1 MAELGRGSAAGSALQ
16 VAGLALLLALQFC
29 ALRASAATLTVGG
42 SDGWDIRV
50 DYTAWAASQ
59 TFAIGDVLSFP
70 YTSGAHDVVQV
81 DKAGYDACSA
91 ASPIATHT
99 DGNTNVALPSA
110 GNFYFLCSFL
120 GHCDAGMKLAVLV
133 GAASAP
139 SPNTSVGTPTSAP
152 SPSPPAPPPNASVST
167 PSPSIGSAAPAST
180 PTPASTSTSTPPP
193 TLTPAP
199 TPSPSPANAPVPS
212 STPSPVNA
220 PVPTPGSVGAPPLAS
235 APPVSSPPS
244 PPNVAPRLSSA
255 NSLAAAL
262 LILSAAVL
270 AAL

>member
-16 VAGLALLLALQFC
+16 VAGSALLLLLALQCC

-81 DKAGYDACSA
+81 DKDGYDACSA
-91 ASPIATHT
+91 ANPIATHT

-110 GNFYFLCSFL
+110 GNYYFLCSFL

-139 SPNTSVGTPTSAP
+139 SPNTSVSTPTSAP
-152 SPSPPAPPPNASVST
+152 SPSPPAPPPNASVPT
-167 PSPSIGSAAPAST
+167 PTPSIGSTAPAST
-180 PTPASTSTSTPPP
+180 PTPASTST
-193 TLTPAP
+193 P

-220 PVPTPGSVGAPPLAS
+220 PVPTPASVGAPPLAS

-244 PPNVAPRLSSA
+244 PPNVAPRLTSA
-255 NSLAAAL
+255 TSLAAAL
-262 LILSAAVL
+262 LFLSAALL